1 MSGLLKKQFPLFILP
16 TFICYL
22 IAFVIPFL
30 LGIGL
35 SFARFSTIENA
46 TFVGLENYRSIFE
59 EGDGFLHSLG
69 FGLVYSLVCVI
80 IVNVFAL
87 LLSVA
92 LVRPLRGVTV
102 FRSVFFLPNL
112 IGGIVLGYVWNLL
125 INGILAQRGVDITYR
140 ASYGFWGMVALG
152 SWQLIGYMTVI
163 YIAALI
169 SVPREVLEAS
179 GIDGAGPIA
188 TFFKIKLPMILPSI
202 GICTFL
208 TFTNTFKTFD
218 QNLAL
223 TGGAPEGATALPALD
238 IFKTF
243 YGRVGSQGVG
253 QAKAVLFFLIVAILA
268 LTQQKLMQRRD
279 VT

>member
-1 MSGLLKKQFPLFILP
+1 MHRLLKKHFPVFVLP
-16 TFICYL
+16 TFVCYFL
-22 IAFVIPFL
+22 IFVIPFL

-35 SFARFSTIENA
+35 SFTKFTTVENA
-46 TFVGLENYRSIFE
+46 KFVGLDNYQRIFT
-59 EGDGFLHSLG
+59 EGDGFVRSVG
-69 FGLVYSLVCVI
+69 FGLAYSLVCVL
-80 IVNVFAL
+80 IVNICAL

-92 LVRPLRGVTV
+92 LVRPIRGVTV
-102 FRSVFFLPNL
+102 FRSIFFLPNL

-140 ASYGFWGMVALG
+140 ASYGFWGLVALS

-163 YIAALI
+163 YIAALV
-169 SVPREVLEAS
+169 SVPKEVLEAAS
-179 GIDGAGPIA
+179 MDGAGGIA
-188 TFFKIKLPMILPSI
+188 TFFKIKVPMILPSI

-208 TFTNTFKTFD
+208 TLTNAFKTFD

-223 TGGAPEGATALPALD
+223 TAGAPEGETALPALD

-253 QAKAVLFFLIVAILA
+253 QAKAVIFFLIVALLA
-268 LTQQKLMQRRD
+268 LVQQRLVRGRD
-279 VT
+279 HR